1 MDYGTARERGLGPLQ
16 PVTISVRSRRVRAPR
31 TAPLHDNRLKTNFGK
46 NKGKIPTLKPRGWG
60 TRIWLEWSNFYDP
73 AGLNR
78 EKTFSAGWHE
88 R

>member
-1 MDYGTARERGLGPLQ
+1 MWIGIASARCDFSPPQKG
-16 PVTISVRSRRVRAPR
+16 PR
-31 TAPLHDNRLKTNFGK
+31 TAPLHDNGLKTNFGK
-46 NKGKIPTLKPRGWG
+46 NKGKTATLEPRGWG
-60 TRIWLEWSNFYDP
+60 TRIWLEWSNFYHP